1 MEWKDCIK
9 DGSVTKSYVEDK
21 KINLLINASKRKI
34 DFVNIH
40 NVDNTNQ
47 EILFSIYYEGIL
59 ELLHAFCDERWIFN
73 K

>member
-34 DFVNIH
+34 DLLIFIMLI
-40 NVDNTNQ
+40 
-47 EILFSIYYEGIL
+47 ILIKRYYFLYYEGIL
-59 ELLHAFCDERWIFN
+59 ELLHAFR
-73 K
+73 